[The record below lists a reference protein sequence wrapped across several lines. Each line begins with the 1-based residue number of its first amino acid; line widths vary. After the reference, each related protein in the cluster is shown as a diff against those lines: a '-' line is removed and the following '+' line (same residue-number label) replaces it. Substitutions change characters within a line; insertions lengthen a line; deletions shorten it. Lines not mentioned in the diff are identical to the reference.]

1 MIAEKLKKSILQ
13 AAIQGKLTKREPGDG
28 TAAELLQQIAAEK
41 AKLIKEG
48 KIKKEKPLSE
58 ITEEEKPFD
67 LPDGWEWCRLVDISS
82 IITDGEHKTPARIKK
97 FQGYYLLSARNVLDD
112 KLQLNTVDYVDKIEF
127 EKISKRCNPKK
138 NDILISCSGSIGR
151 ICVVDDDENYVMV
164 RSAAMVRTVFN
175 NEKYIKLAL
184 QSSFVQSQVDLLK
197 KQSAQANLFLG
208 AIKSLILPIPPL
220 AEQRRIVVRV
230 EDLLSQVDSLSKDEK
245 KLDAL
250 QSTMPERLKASLL
263 QAAIQGK
270 LTERLPGDGNAEDLL
285 AEIAAE
291 KQRLIKEKKIKKEKP
306 LPEITEE
313 DKPFDLPEGWAWCR
327 LNDIS
332 QYIQRGKSPKYSV
345 VKRYPVIAQKCN
357 QWDGFSIEKAKFIVP
372 ETIKSYAKERLLQ
385 DEDLMWNSTGLGSVG
400 RMAIYYRR
408 LNPYELAIA
417 DSHVTIIRLLKK
429 YVLPR
434 YLYFFI
440 AGPIVQNV
448 IELKTTGS
456 TKQKELQIN
465 TIKSY
470 IIPLP
475 PLAEQ
480 QRIVRRLEELLPLCE
495 GILQD
500 KPLSVLKDRKK
511 EKENIDS
518 VTVTSDNIK
527 NISSLKKDENSLDK
541 KIDKVK
547 KSTYQIGIL
556 DLVDEFASNPDFK
569 KVFLSGLYVYVDRC
583 LCINH
588 PKYVQYNKQNQA
600 VLTEYAK
607 KNKAEC
613 CLIFEVTMMMPKDGM
628 TQQTVPITQ
637 TSLSSL
643 SGANKEVQANAS
655 SLSGTGN
662 EADETERIQRLLK
675 NNFPESLKALMK
687 YKGVT
692 EESLAEALGVSSK
705 TIQRLKKEPEVKRA
719 AITAVCVVM
728 NLNVVVYLDLLN
740 VAGLHPTKSRQD
752 NMIQLI
758 LGLRPNLTLAQF
770 NDELEKAGCAALN
783 YGEK

>member
-13 AAIQGKLTKREPGDG
+13 AAIQGKLTKHEPGDG

-291 KQRLIKEKKIKKEKP
+291 KQRLIKEKKIKKEKS
-306 LPEITEE
+306 LPEIAEE

-327 LNDIS
+327 LGEITYNHGQKKPNIPFTYVDIS
-332 QYIQRGKSPKYSV
+332 SIDNKHQKLGDLSNIIQPDKAPSRARKIIRSGDVIYATVRPYLHNMCIIDRDIMPEPIVSTGFAVLCTPMKVLNQYLFYYLLSPQFDFYANSNENAKGV
-345 VKRYPVIAQKCN
+345 AYPAIN
-357 QWDGFSIEKAKFIVP
+357 D
-372 ETIKSYAKERLLQ
+372 ERL
-385 DEDLMWNSTGLGSVG
+385 SK
-400 RMAIYYRR
+400 AI
-408 LNPYELAIA
+408 I
-417 DSHVTIIRLLKK
+417 S
-429 YVLPR
+429 
-434 YLYFFI
+434 
-440 AGPIVQNV
+440 
-448 IELKTTGS
+448 
-456 TKQKELQIN
+456 
-465 TIKSY
+465 
-470 IIPLP
+470 LP

-500 KPLSVLKDRKK
+500 KPRSVLKVKQK
-511 EKENIDS
+511 EKKNIDS